1 MNRLNLRTLYKV
13 LLPAVLPALV
23 ALFYGARLVGAAEL
37 PPVLDL
43 NGDAPGLDFAA
54 TFTEDEGVESIVNA
68 TGLTITNGEDNVLT
82 AAEAVLT
89 NRLDGAVEMLSAD
102 PGATGLIVKYTSDTG
117 KLTIKGDGA
126 VADYQ
131 QVLRSLT
138 YNNLSQSPDIT
149 DRIVTVTVSDGPQT
163 SAPVTSTVAIN
174 GVNDAPVLD
183 NSGAMTMTPINEDDQ
198 NSNGN
203 QVTTIIK
210 SAEAEGQDRITDAD
224 KNSPE
229 GFAVVE
235 AGGANG
241 AWQFSVNSGITW
253 QPFVNVSNTSAVLL
267 DGAARIRFV
276 PNANFS
282 GSASFLFRAWDQ
294 SGGRTSGTTGVDVSL
309 NGGSTA
315 FSAEIEMVTLN
326 ILAVNDLAIVD
337 LNGDAPDTGYAVQ
350 FFEGGAPVP
359 IAHAT
364 ATIADSDNTTL
375 SKLIITLTNR
385 PDGAAESLATD
396 TTDTNIQAEAYNP
409 STGQLILNG
418 PDTVAN
424 FQTVLRRVK
433 YTNSSVTPTT
443 GIRAAT
449 VVASDGVNDGP
460 AATSSISVNPTNS
473 APVLDPAATM
483 TLPSIAED
491 STQPAGQSIAAI
503 LATGGNPITDADSGA
518 LEGIAIADADATHGQ
533 WQYSLVNPPTS
544 EADWL
549 PVGAVSGT
557 AALLLSDDAWL
568 RFVPAADYFGVAG
581 ALTFRAWDRTSGSS
595 GLTADTSVNGG
606 NSAFSAST
614 NAFSIIVTS
623 VNDLPL
629 LGGLPAEPL
638 QYIEDASPLV
648 LAGSLTVVD
657 VDSPF
662 LASATVR
669 ITNVVD
675 GDAEWLLVTTDGTGI
690 SASYEDGVLQL
701 SGAAS
706 PAAYQ
711 QVLRSVKYWNASQDP
726 EPDDRVLQ
734 FSAADN
740 QGSGP
745 PSSLVVKVQPVNDP
759 PELDLNGNGSGMDF
773 LTTFYVN
780 RGPVPVVDEGL
791 VVNDIDNTTIRSA
804 TVRITNIKNKQAEV
818 LAADVSG
825 VANIKLTYDPLT
837 GELKLEGVDSVANY
851 QRVLRTVTYENILPE
866 PDTTLRTIEFLVND
880 GLDKSEPRQT
890 LVTITQAPKVQLFMP
905 MVSWGNRQSEE
916 PNDRCTEAVGLALNV
931 DEPFHAD
938 DKDDWFY
945 FDTEESNVLTVEL
958 RNFTPGDGQIVVAA
972 EKSAGQGCSGLEL
985 LGNNGSS
992 APDKTVPLGR
1002 QPARRYYIWVI
1013 NDGALDANAVY
1024 RLYVRA
1030 VP

>member
-1 MNRLNLRTLYKV
+1 MNRLNLRILYRPLLLA
-13 LLPAVLPALV
+13 LLPALAVLV
-23 ALFYGARLVGAAEL
+23 YSARYVGAAEI

-43 NGDAPGLDFAA
+43 NGDGPGGDFAA
-54 TFTEDEGVESIVNA
+54 TFTEDEGAESIVNA
-68 TGLTITNGEDNVLT
+68 SGLTIFNGEDDMLT

-89 NRLDGAVEMLSAD
+89 NRPDGPVEMLAVD
-102 PGATGLIVKYTSDTG
+102 AGATGLTVKYTADSG
-117 KLTIKGDGA
+117 KLTIKGEGS
-126 VADYQ
+126 VAAYQ
-131 QVLRSLT
+131 QVLRTLT

-149 DRIVTVTVSDGPQT
+149 DRVVTVTVSDGPQT
-163 SAPVTSTVAIN
+163 SVPVISTVAIN

-183 NSGAMTMTPINEDDQ
+183 NSGNMVMTPINEDDL
-198 NSNGN
+198 NSSGN

-210 SAEAEGQDRITDAD
+210 SAETEGQDRITDAD

-276 PNANFS
+276 PNANFN

-294 SGGRTSGTTGVDVSL
+294 SGGRPSGTTDVDVSL

-337 LNGDAPDTGYAVQ
+337 LNGDAAGVDYAVQ
-350 FFEGGAPVP
+350 FFEGGAPVA
-359 IAHAT
+359 IAHST
-364 ATIADSDNTTL
+364 ATVADNDNTTL
-375 SKLIITLTNR
+375 SKLVVTLTNR
-385 PDGAAESLATD
+385 PDGDAELLAADVTG
-396 TTDTNIQAEAYNP
+396 TNIQAGVYDP
-409 STGQLILNG
+409 STGQLMLNG
-418 PDTVAN
+418 PDTIAN
-424 FQTVLRRVK
+424 FQTVLRRIK
-433 YTNSSVTPTT
+433 YTNGSAAPTT
-443 GIRAAT
+443 GTRAAT
-449 VVASDGVNDGP
+449 IVASDGVNDGP

-483 TLPSIAED
+483 TPSPIAED
-491 STQPAGQSIAAI
+491 NSQPGGQLIAAI
-503 LATGGNPITDADSGA
+503 LATGGDPITDADSGA
-518 LEGIAIADADATHGQ
+518 LEGIAIVDAGTVHGK
-533 WQYSLVNPPTS
+533 WQYSLANPPAGES
-544 EADWL
+544 DWQL
-549 PVGAVSGT
+549 VGEVSGT
-557 AALLLSDDAWL
+557 AALLLGDDAWL
-568 RFVPAADYFGVAG
+568 RFVPAANYFGASD
-581 ALTFRAWDRTSGSS
+581 ALTFRAWDHTTGSS

-614 NAFSIIVTS
+614 NSMSVMITS

-648 LAGSLTVVD
+648 LAASLTVTD

-669 ITNVVD
+669 ITNAVD
-675 GDAEWLLVTTDGTGI
+675 GDAEWLLVTTNGTGI
-690 SASYEDGVLQL
+690 SASYVGGVLQL

-726 EPDDRVLQ
+726 EPDDRVFQ
-734 FSAADN
+734 FSVADN

-745 PSSLVVKVQPVNDP
+745 PSSVVVSVQPVNDP

-773 LTTFYVN
+773 VTTFYVN

-791 VVNDIDNTTIRSA
+791 VVTDIDNTTIKSA

-818 LAADVSG
+818 LAADING
-825 VANIKLTYDPLT
+825 VANIKVTYDPLT

-851 QRVLRTVTYENILPE
+851 QRVLRTVTYDNILPE

-880 GLDKSEPRQT
+880 GLELSEPRQT
-890 LVTITQAPKVQLFMP
+890 LLTIAQASKVQLFLP

-916 PNDRCTEAVGLALNV
+916 PNDRCTEAVGLGLNV

-945 FDTEESNVLTVEL
+945 FDTEASNVLTVEL
-958 RNFTPGDGQIVVAA
+958 RNFTPGKGQIVVAA
-972 EKSAGQGCSGLEL
+972 EKSPGQGCSGLEL

-992 APDKTVPLGR
+992 APDKIVPLGR

-1013 NDGALDANAVY
+1013 NDGVLDANALY